1 MGILD
6 KALDIGSEIKDTV
19 FDFSGDTRG
28 SLAAQKLINEGHLVV
43 NNKRDQIETS
53 MSFLA
58 DEKKKLDAN
67 NFSSSEVREALLY
80 HEIQKEKKILEGSN
94 RVYDPVKIRENLEGP
109 GKFDELI
116 YNPHMA
122 KREKAVEFKLP
133 SGMSYTSDNIEDAII
148 KHTAPQK
155 RLFNRLAKEMYN
167 SYGWDKDLA
176 NVLGVGKNRDLTMT
190 KIGDYNF
197 LTQQED
203 SPIKQAFIKK
213 ITEELESG
221 KGRYNDIDSKE
232 LRDKYKTFTSNLSYT
247 ADENMGNVNMGDMR
261 ENSDTAKYVK
271 TFFDGSM
278 EEEFSEKT
286 AFVLNQDTDTVA
298 DDIPIKYGELF
309 KSSNLTNKTEFQED
323 LNVTSAFISNI
334 FNNAKLVPKGGVL
347 NTKQITEMAVGVLFG
362 MGNLNFDKT
371 NKYMFITDIEA
382 TYNKMTSKQL
392 TDLFNMLPTML
403 NAFAET
409 EQLSDAEIERINEQ
423 IVIAKSQ
430 ERTIEL
436 AQDVNHPINV
446 ANNIVNTMKFNSIEE
461 RRKYIEQQ
469 LPMFADKY
477 TNEDI
482 EFSIQIMETAD
493 IGEKATETLLRPIQE
508 NEDTEPVEI
517 VNVFDIATDQEK
529 SKFVGSEENRYND
542 AIKRALRFS
551 SKLESKDFQDSAKP
565 TEIEMI
571 TKRLEKSEEEINS
584 IIEKRGTSFFIDPV
598 PVIKESLLVSDKDKL
613 KDFTIPNLK
622 RSLNNKNLSKKRK
635 RKLEKEL
642 EDAENKLKELE

>member
-6 KALDIGSEIKDTV
+6 KALDIGSEIKDTI

-67 NFSSSEVREALLY
+67 NFSSSEIREALLY

-133 SGMSYTSDNIEDAII
+133 SGMSYTAANIEDAII

-197 LTQQED
+197 LTQEED

-247 ADENMGNVNMGDMR
+247 ADENMSNVNMGDMR

-278 EEEFSEKT
+278 EEEFSKKT
-286 AFVLNQDTDTVA
+286 AFVLNQDTDTVE

-309 KSSNLTNKTEFQED
+309 KSKNLTNKTEFQED

-371 NKYMFITDIEA
+371 NKYMFVTDIEA

-409 EQLSDAEIERINEQ
+409 EQLSDAEIEKINEQ
-423 IVIAKSQ
+423 IAIAKSQ

-446 ANNIVNTMKFNSIEE
+446 ANNIVNTMEFNSIEE

-493 IGEKATETLLRPIQE
+493 IGEDSTEDLLGTPKEI
-508 NEDTEPVEI
+508 TPVEI

-529 SKFVGSEENRYND
+529 SKFIGSEENRYNA

-551 SKLESKDFQDSAKP
+551 NQLESKDFQDTAKP
-565 TEIEMI
+565 SQIEMI
-571 TKRLEKSEEEINS
+571 TKRLERSKEEIDS
-584 IIEKRGTSFFIDPV
+584 IIKNRGTSLFIDPDFS
-598 PVIKESLLVSDKDKL
+598 VIKESLLVSDKDRL

-622 RSLNNKNLSKKRK
+622 RSLNNKDLSKKRR

-642 EDAENKLKELE
+642 ENAENKLKELE